1 MLIPTLMTSMATSM
15 SMNKKVNLP
24 SFAKI
29 NLRLSI
35 LGKRRDGFH
44 TLNTVLQT
52 IDLHDDLFFDF
63 EPAQT
68 FNLQL
73 NLSNPKIPADET
85 NLIYR
90 ACQAFHKI
98 HPLKHQV
105 SINVEKRIPI
115 QSGLGGGSSNAAATL
130 IALSRFYDWPIP
142 LQDLHRIAATLGAD
156 VPFFLEGGTAL
167 GTIRGDKIRKLDDWP
182 DIHVLLVIPDVSCS
196 TAAIYEEFD
205 QRNLLTPES
214 KSIKIRD
221 VQRPES
227 QRDYVSLVENDL
239 ERVVFALYPE
249 LDSIKKRLLKLGA
262 IAAALTGSG
271 SAIFGLFSDAVGL
284 DKAAKAFPGSI
295 RSRFVNR
302 GEYRKALEVFSI

>member
-1 MLIPTLMTSMATSM
+1 MTFMAISM
-15 SMNKKVNLP
+15 SMNKKARLP
-24 SFAKI
+24 SYGKI
-29 NLRLSI
+29 NLVLGI

-44 TLNTVLQT
+44 TLNTILQT
-52 IDLHDDLFFDF
+52 IDLRDELTFEF
-63 EPAQT
+63 EPTTT
-68 FNLQL
+68 FDINLK
-73 NLSNPKIPADET
+73 LSDPKIPAGES

-90 ACQAFHKI
+90 ACQAFHKQ
-98 HPLKHQV
+98 HPLKHRVNIKVQ
-105 SINVEKRIPI
+105 KRIPV

-130 IALSRFYDWPIP
+130 IALSRFNDWPIP
-142 LQDLHRIAATLGAD
+142 MKALHQIAAKLGSD

-167 GTIRGDKIRKLDDWP
+167 GTIKGDKIRRLEDWP
-182 DIHVLLVIPDVSCS
+182 EMNVLLILPDVSCS
-196 TAAIYEEFD
+196 TSAIYEEYD
-205 QRNLLTPES
+205 RRNLLTPES

-271 SAIFGLFSDAVGL
+271 SAIFGLFSDAAEFE
-284 DKAAKAFPGSI
+284 KAHKAFPNSI
-295 RSRFVNR
+295 RTRFIKR
-302 GEYRKALEVFSI
+302 DEYRNALGFSI